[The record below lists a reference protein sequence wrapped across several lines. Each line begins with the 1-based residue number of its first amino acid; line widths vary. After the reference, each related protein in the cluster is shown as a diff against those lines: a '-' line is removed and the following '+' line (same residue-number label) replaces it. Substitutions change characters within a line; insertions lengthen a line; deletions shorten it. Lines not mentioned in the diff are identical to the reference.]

1 MNTADQH
8 WKRRQMLGSMAFVA
22 GCAITGPPVS
32 AKQTVKKSGKVKLDG
47 IGVYYE
53 VHGASLSGDT
63 IPIVLLHGGA
73 LTIELAF
80 SPELVA
86 RFGRQRPVILI
97 EQQGHGHTA
106 DRPAKPMAIA
116 QMVADTVGVLSHLG
130 VRRADLFGHSLG
142 GIIATGVAIRHP
154 NLVRSVMTL
163 GAPFQLDGFISELAR
178 IQRDPTL
185 TPSPELVPLLPTE
198 ADIYAWREGFKRV
211 TPDPSAF
218 DSILERLN
226 AMLGAWP
233 GWTEAELRTI
243 DAQMLIALGDNDY
256 VRIDHAVSVSHL
268 IPKARLAVLPG
279 TTHFGVVKRDAWLE
293 PMMESLAEPVV

>member
-1 MNTADQH
+1 MNTADH
-8 WKRRQMLGSMAFVA
+8 DWKRRQMLRSMAFVA
-22 GCAITGPPVS
+22 GYAMTGPPVS
-32 AKQTVKKSGKVKLDG
+32 AKQTGNKSGKVELDG

-53 VHGASLSGDT
+53 VHGAALSGDT

-86 RFGRQRPVILI
+86 RFGQRRPVILI

-106 DRPAKPMAIA
+106 DRPAKPMTID
-116 QMVADTVGVLSHLG
+116 QMVADTAGVLSHLG
-130 VRRADLFGHSLG
+130 VWRADLFGHSLG
-142 GIIATGVAIRHP
+142 GIIATGLAIRHP
-154 NLVRSVMTL
+154 NLVRSVTAL
-163 GAPFQLDGFISELAR
+163 GAPFQLDGFIPELAR

-185 TPSPELVPLLPTE
+185 NPSPELIPLLPTE
-198 ADIYAWREGFKRV
+198 ADIHAWREGFKRV
-211 TPDPSAF
+211 APDPSGF

-233 GWTEAELRTI
+233 GWTEAELRAI
-243 DAQMLIALGDNDY
+243 DAQMLIALGDHDY
-256 VRIDHAVSVSHL
+256 VRIDHAAGVSHI

-279 TTHFGVVKRDAWLE
+279 TTHLGVVKRDAWLQ